1 MNKDFNLIKEGNKY
15 IIEFKSVS
23 DNSIALIKSLTKTR
37 IIQGATVTRDFKTLK
52 FQAHTV
58 TTLETFFSDKKA
70 TIPQAAQILETLAT
84 QLNYLLQ
91 YESKTILGFATNQI
105 LLINEETPAFFGL
118 ELVADVAEGTNLA
131 IISGLFNTKEFFAA
145 PELFKIKVLP
155 SYIHFKVSYF
165 SLACLII
172 NLLLGNSE
180 FYTNNCNKESILKHL
195 DTHHIKNTKLYWL
208 LSRCLFED
216 PNKRSIIFI

>member
-15 IIEFKSVS
+15 IIEFKSVT

-52 FQAHTV
+52 FQAQTV

-70 TIPQAAQILETLAT
+70 TIPQAAQILEILAT

-91 YESKTILGFATNQI
+91 YESKTIIGYAANQI
-105 LLINEETPAFFGL
+105 LLINDETPAFLGL

-131 IISGLFNTKEFFAA
+131 TISGLFNTKDFFAA

-155 SYIHFKVSYF
+155 AKVHFKVSYY

-172 NLLLGNSE
+172 SLLLGSNDE
-180 FYTNNCNKESILKHL
+180 KKPILKHL
-195 DTHHIKNTKLYWL
+195 DTHHIKDTKLYWL
-208 LSRCLFED
+208 LSRCLEED

>member
-37 IIQGATVTRDFKTLK
+37 IIQGATLTRDFKTLK

-58 TTLETFFSDKKA
+58 TTLETIKKA

-91 YESKTILGFATNQI
+91 YESKTIIGFAANQI
-105 LLINEETPAFFGL
+105 LLINDETPAFLGL

-131 IISGLFNTKEFFAA
+131 TISGLFNTKDFFAA

-155 SYIHFKVSYF
+155 AQVHFKVSYY

-172 NLLLGNSE
+172 SLLLGSNDE
-180 FYTNNCNKESILKHL
+180 KKPILKHL
-195 DTHHIKNTKLYWL
+195 DTHHIKDTKLYWV
-208 LSRCLFED
+208 LSRCLLED

>member
-1 MNKDFNLIKEGNKY
+1 MNKDFSLIKEGNKY
-15 IIEFKSVS
+15 IIEFNSVT

-37 IIQGATVTRDFKTLK
+37 IIQGATVTKDFKTLK

-70 TIPQAAQILETLAT
+70 TIPQAAQILETLAR

-91 YESKTILGFATNQI
+91 YESKTILGYAANQI
-105 LLINEETPAFFGL
+105 LLINEETPAFLGL

-131 IISGLFNTKEFFAA
+131 TISGLFDTKEFFAA

-155 SYIHFKVSYF
+155 SQVHFKVSYY

-172 NLLLGNSE
+172 NLLLGSDE
-180 FYTNNCNKESILKHL
+180 FYTYNNNQELIIKHL
-195 DTHHIKNTKLYWL
+195 DTHHIKDTKLYWL
-208 LSRCLFED
+208 LSRCLLEN

>member
-37 IIQGATVTRDFKTLK
+37 IIQGATLTRDFKTLK
-52 FQAHTV
+52 FQAHAV

-70 TIPQAAQILETLAT
+70 TIPQAAQILETLAM

-91 YESKTILGFATNQI
+91 YESKTIIGYAANQI
-105 LLINEETPAFFGL
+105 LLINEETPAFLGL

-131 IISGLFNTKEFFAA
+131 TISGLFNTKDFFAA

-155 SYIHFKVSYF
+155 AHIHFKVSYY

-172 NLLLGNSE
+172 SLLIENGG
-180 FYTNNCNKESILKHL
+180 KEELTLKHL

-208 LSRCLFED
+208 LSRCLLED

>member
-15 IIEFKSVS
+15 IIEFKSVT

-52 FQAHTV
+52 FQAQTV

-70 TIPQAAQILETLAT
+70 TIPQAAQILEILAT

-91 YESKTILGFATNQI
+91 YESKTIIGYAANQI
-105 LLINEETPAFFGL
+105 LLINDETPAFLGL

-131 IISGLFNTKEFFAA
+131 TISGLFNTKDFFAA

-155 SYIHFKVSYF
+155 AKVHFKVSYY

-172 NLLLGNSE
+172 SLLLGSNDE
-180 FYTNNCNKESILKHL
+180 KKPILKHL
-195 DTHHIKNTKLYWL
+195 DTHHIKDTKLYWL
-208 LSRCLFED
+208 LSRCLEED
-216 PNKRSIIFI
+216 TNKRSIIFI